1 MDDLKHKFSD
11 VEDLKEGSSFV
22 EALAQYYSDVL
33 ATDFKKGILPKRRF
47 QTRDKKGR
55 RLGITLEKF
64 PTFITVLNKCLAKS
78 FVTASLLAIKP
89 RAHEAR
95 LLYCVQIPHH

>member
-11 VEDLKEGSSFV
+11 VEDLKEGSSFA

-33 ATDFKKGILPKRRF
+33 AIDFKKGNLPKRRF

-55 RLGITLEKF
+55 RSGITLEKF
-64 PTFITVLNKCLAKS
+64 STFIPVLNKCLAKS

-95 LLYCVQIPHH
+95 LLCCVHIPHH